1 MREPLT
7 PAQLEELR
15 GELESN
21 RARLERLVTRARGEG
36 AVMLDQTAVG
46 VTSCRPLL
54 WRPASGGVLPPRK
67 IRIPDQELSTMAGWL
82 IHSGP
87 CANQAGPRAGRGQ
100 SGLGLAVAVVLSA
113 ASACHPGGA
122 PPRDSLAKGTGVI
135 EVDHVVPAT
144 PDNLSWGWFPVDKE
158 PIMTV
163 RPGEVVEI
171 HTLTGFGASGDQDP
185 VTNLGEIGIAA
196 SEVPQELVAFWKT
209 HTSRPREGRSGHLI
223 TGPVFVD
230 GAEPGDVLEV
240 QILDV
245 RPRVPWGVNFTRARS
260 GVLSETYPGYR
271 EGDPPLAIP
280 PETPDQEPEDFH
292 IIRTVTIEGREY
304 GVWASGVRVPL
315 APFMGILAVAPD
327 LSTESYGVDVPGVRR
342 SGPPGR
348 FGGNLD
354 VRHLTAGTSVFLP
367 VFHPGARFFVGD
379 PHGAQGD
386 GEVSGTA
393 IEQSMI
399 GTFRFVVHKT
409 GAIAQPRGESRTH
422 HLIMGLDTDLDR
434 AMRNA
439 TFEVVSFLV
448 THYGLRPSEAF
459 SVASAAV
466 DFTVSVAVNGV
477 QVITALVPKAIFPDS
492 VRRR

>member
-1 MREPLT
+1 MGGCLSHSPPHAT
-7 PAQLEELR
+7 QP
-15 GELESN
+15 
-21 RARLERLVTRARGEG
+21 T
-36 AVMLDQTAVG
+36 
-46 VTSCRPLL
+46 
-54 WRPASGGVLPPRK
+54 RPANRRPSV
-67 IRIPDQELSTMAGWL
+67 I
-82 IHSGP
+82 
-87 CANQAGPRAGRGQ
+87 
-100 SGLGLAVAVVLSA
+100 GLTVAVVLSA
-113 ASACHPGGA
+113 SAACHPGGA
-122 PPRDSLAKGTGVI
+122 PPRDPLVGGAGVI

-144 PDNLSWGWFPVDKE
+144 PENLSWGWFPIDKE
-158 PIMTV
+158 PVLTV

-171 HTLTGFGASGDQDP
+171 YTLTGMGASGESDP

-196 SEVPQELVAFWKT
+196 SEVPEELVAFWET
-209 HTSRPREGRSGHLI
+209 HASRPREGRNGHLI
-223 TGPVFVD
+223 TGPVFVE

-240 QILDV
+240 QILGV

-271 EGDPPLAIP
+271 DGDPPLAIP
-280 PETPDQEPEDFH
+280 PEAPDQEPEDFH
-292 IIRTVTIEGREY
+292 IIRTVTIDGRDY
-304 GVWASGVRVPL
+304 GEWAFGVRVPL

-327 LSTESYGVDVPGVRR
+327 LNTESHGVDVPGVRR
-342 SGPPGR
+342 SGPPGK

-354 VRHLTAGTSVFLP
+354 VKHLIAGTSVFLP
-367 VFHPGARFFVGD
+367 VFHPGARFYVGD

-399 GTFRFVVHKT
+399 GTFRFLVHKNGSIT
-409 GAIAQPRGESRTH
+409 QPRGESPTH
-422 HLIMGLDTDLDR
+422 HLIMGLDVDLDR

-448 THYGLRPSEAF
+448 AHYGLRPSAAF

-466 DFTVSVAVNGV
+466 DFTVSEAVDGV

-492 VRRR
+492 LRAR

>member
-1 MREPLT
+1 M
-7 PAQLEELR
+7 
-15 GELESN
+15 
-21 RARLERLVTRARGEG
+21 G
-36 AVMLDQTAVG
+36 AYPT
-46 VTSCRPLL
+46 
-54 WRPASGGVLPPRK
+54 
-67 IRIPDQELSTMAGWL
+67 
-82 IHSGP
+82 HSGSY
-87 CANQAGPRAGRGQ
+87 ATQAGPRADRER
-100 SGLGLAVAVVLSA
+100 SAVGLAFALVLLS
-113 ASACHPGGA
+113 ASACQPGGEST
-122 PPRDSLAKGTGVI
+122 RDSLANGADVI

-144 PDNLSWGWFPVDKE
+144 PENLSWGWFPIDKG
-158 PIMTV
+158 PVITV

-171 HTLTGFGASGDQDP
+171 HTLTGIGASGELDP

-196 SEVPQELVAFWKT
+196 SDVPQELVAFWET
-209 HTSRPREGRSGHLI
+209 HATRPREGRNGHLI
-223 TGPVFVD
+223 TGPVYVE

-260 GVLSETYPGYR
+260 GVLSEAYPGYR
-271 EGDPPLAIP
+271 AGDPPLDIP
-280 PETPDQEPEDFH
+280 PETPDRESEEFH
-292 IIRTVTIEGREY
+292 VIRTVSIDGRDY

-327 LSTESYGVDVPGVRR
+327 LSTERHGVDVPGVRR

-354 VRHLTAGTSVFLP
+354 VKHLTAGTSVFLP
-367 VFHPGARFFVGD
+367 VFHPGARFYVGD

-399 GTFRFVVHKT
+399 GTFRFVVHKN
-409 GAIAQPRGESRTH
+409 GAIAQPRGESGTH

-448 THYGLRPSEAF
+448 THYGLRPAEAF

-466 DFTVSVAVNGV
+466 DFTVSEAVDGV
-477 QVITALVPKAIFPDS
+477 QVITALIPKAIFPDS
-492 VRRR
+492 VRGR

>member
-1 MREPLT
+1 MKATISRPYTT
-7 PAQLEELR
+7 PARPRPDRRQSAI
-15 GELESN
+15 G
-21 RARLERLVTRARGEG
+21 LVA
-36 AVMLDQTAVG
+36 AV
-46 VTSCRPLL
+46 
-54 WRPASGGVLPPRK
+54 
-67 IRIPDQELSTMAGWL
+67 I
-82 IHSGP
+82 
-87 CANQAGPRAGRGQ
+87 
-100 SGLGLAVAVVLSA
+100 LSA
-113 ASACHPGGA
+113 SSACHPGGA
-122 PPRDSLAKGTGVI
+122 PPRDSLAKEAGVI

-144 PDNLSWGWFPVDKE
+144 PENLSWGWFPVDKG
-158 PIMTV
+158 PAITV

-171 HTLTGFGASGDQDP
+171 HTLTGMGASGESDP
-185 VTNLGEIGIAA
+185 VTNLGEIGISA
-196 SEVPQELVAFWKT
+196 SEVPEELIAFWET
-209 HTSRPREGRSGHLI
+209 HASRPREGRNGHLI
-223 TGPVFVD
+223 TGPVFVE

-260 GVLSETYPGYR
+260 GVLSEAYPGYR
-271 EGDPPLAIP
+271 DGDPPLEIP
-280 PETPDQEPEDFH
+280 RETPDQEPQEFH
-292 IIRTVTIEGREY
+292 IIRTVTVDGRDY
-304 GVWASGVRVPL
+304 GEWASGVRVPL

-327 LSTESYGVDVPGVRR
+327 LTTESYGVDVPGVRR

-354 VRHLTAGTSVFLP
+354 VKHLTAGTSIFLP
-367 VFHPGARFFVGD
+367 VFHSGARFFVGD

-399 GTFRFVVHKT
+399 GTFRFVVHKN
-409 GAIAQPRGESRTH
+409 GAITQPRGESRTH
-422 HLIMGLDTDLDR
+422 HLIMGLDIDLDR

-466 DFTVSVAVNGV
+466 DFTVSEAVDGV
-477 QVITALVPKAIFPDS
+477 QVITAMVPKAIFPDS
-492 VRRR
+492 LRGR